1 MTKLKQALGLIS
13 LILLSIGCQETKI
26 EDQKLGSLYS
36 NPSSIIASYNS
47 GTYSNDTL
55 TLSFST
61 SDASSLLII
70 YKNDTIISENEAVEV
85 SIYNSLGKLSRTPTS
100 PKNYKEYAHNWNP
113 PIGMPSSFHQIK
125 VLKINNE
132 IIVDSLIGN
141 YILGAG
147 TNDELPIANFQ
158 VNPEWM
164 FSSDTGCYVPGISI
178 DANNESGSGNYY
190 KFKKRKQPAT
200 IQIID
205 HNKEYLNGTFNW
217 RIHGYMT
224 PKAPQKSLLVYLK
237 ENTNVSTLLELDH
250 NVDKIILRS
259 SYSGWGTKIFVD
271 GFIANACKNLN
282 LDVMAYQPLK
292 VYINGE
298 YWGIHGLRE
307 RLDLKA
313 IASKYD
319 LKKKNLIDADDKG
332 LSNETNEYG
341 ELKVLFDHIKA
352 NPNYSYENIK
362 NSFDITSLVDWLVA
376 EMFFQNNDWPGNNT
390 FFWKSKKNIEDKWK
404 CILIDM
410 DACIGHPDD
419 NIFEYAIEKNPKSTG
434 KVFVTYL
441 FNQKEFVT
449 AFKNRAE
456 YLLDNDFSTTQLMG
470 KLQTYLNI
478 FEPAIKEHYG
488 RWGDTGG
495 MSKYNKGILK
505 IQTFCEQRQSYFRS
519 NLDKFIASKSF

>member
-1 MTKLKQALGLIS
+1 MTKLKQTLGLIS
-13 LILLSIGCQETKI
+13 LILLSIGCQEIKV
-26 EDQKLGSLYS
+26 EYQQFDSLYS

-47 GTYSNDTL
+47 GTYSNDKL
-55 TLSFST
+55 ALSFSA
-61 SDASSLLII
+61 SDACTLLII
-70 YKNDTIISENEAVEV
+70 YKNDTIVSENEVAKL
-85 SIYNSLGKLSRTPTS
+85 SIYNSISKLSQIPSS
-100 PKNYKEYAHNWNP
+100 PKKHKKYAHNWKP
-113 PIGMPSSFHQIK
+113 PISKASSFHQVK
-125 VLKINNE
+125 VLQKKRQE
-132 IIVDSLIGN
+132 IVDSLVCN
-141 YILGAG
+141 YILGAK
-147 TNDELPIANFQ
+147 TKDEFPIVNFQ
-158 VNPEWM
+158 TDPECM
-164 FSSDTGCYVPGISI
+164 FSSETGCYVPGKSI
-178 DANNESGSGNYY
+178 DADDENGSGNYY

-205 HNKEYLNGTFNW
+205 QNQEYLNGTFNW

-224 PKAPQKSLLVYLK
+224 PKAPQKSLLIYLK
-237 ENTNVSTLLELDH
+237 ENTNISTLLGLDH

-271 GFIANACKNLN
+271 GFIANACENLN
-282 LDVMAYQPLK
+282 LDIMAYQPLK
-292 VYINGE
+292 AYINGE

-307 RLDLKA
+307 RIDLKA

-341 ELKVLFDHIKA
+341 ELKVLFDQIKA

-362 NSFDITSLVDWLVA
+362 NSFDMPSLVDWLVA

-434 KVFVTYL
+434 KVFITYL

-470 KLQTYLNI
+470 KLQTYKNI
-478 FEPAIKEHYG
+478 FEPAIKEHYD
-488 RWGDTGG
+488 RWGDPDG
-495 MSKYNKGILK
+495 MSKYNKGISK
-505 IQTFCEQRQSYFRS
+505 IQTFCERRQSYFKS
-519 NLDKFIASKSF
+519 NLDKFIVSKSF